1 MVDITIRE
9 LEEKDLF
16 NGFLESMDSLK
27 LASNLDREKAKEIF
41 EKISSNSNHLVYVA
55 ILDGRVVGSTTMF
68 IEPKF
73 IHDGGNVAHI
83 EDVVVSKDYQGKG
96 IGEMLMRSLLDLA
109 KDNNCYKTILDC
121 SDDVKPFFVIRYY
134 LIYREIVDMLFCR
147 RFYPQCR

>member
-27 LASNLDREKAKEIF
+27 LASNLDIEKAKEVF
-41 EKISSNSNHLVYVA
+41 EKISSNSNHYVYVA
-55 ILDGRVVGSTTMF
+55 ILDGRVVGSTTML

-73 IHDGGNVAHI
+73 IHNGGNVAHI

-96 IGEMLMRSLLDLA
+96 IGEMLMRSLLELA

-121 SDDVKPFFVIRYY
+121 TDEVKPFYEKIGFKRTSNGMRY
-134 LIYREIVDMLFCR
+134 DHS
-147 RFYPQCR
+147 

>member
-41 EKISSNSNHLVYVA
+41 EKISSNSNHFIYVA
-55 ILDGRVVGSTTMF
+55 ILDGRVVGSTSML

-73 IHDGGNVAHI
+73 IHNGRNVAHI

-96 IGEMLMRSLLDLA
+96 IGEMLMRTLLDLA

-121 SDDVKPFFVIRYY
+121 TDEVKPFYEKIGFKIISNGMRY
-134 LIYREIVDMLFCR
+134 DHS
-147 RFYPQCR
+147 

>member
-41 EKISSNSNHLVYVA
+41 EKINSNSNHFIYVA
-55 ILDGRVVGSTTMF
+55 ILDGRIVGSTTMI

-83 EDVVVSKDYQGKG
+83 EDVVVSKEYQGKG
-96 IGEMLMRSLLDLA
+96 IGEMLIKSLLDLA
-109 KDNNCYKTILDC
+109 KDSDCYKTILDC
-121 SDDVKPFFVIRYY
+121 SDEVKPFYEKIGFKRTSNGMRY
-134 LIYREIVDMLFCR
+134 DHF
-147 RFYPQCR
+147 

>member
-1 MVDITIRE
+1 MIDITIRE

-27 LASNLDREKAKEIF
+27 LASNLDTENAKEIF
-41 EKISSNSNHLVYVA
+41 EKISSNSNHFVYVA
-55 ILDGRVVGSTTMF
+55 ILDGRVVGSTTML

-73 IHDGGNVAHI
+73 IHNGRNVAHI
-83 EDVVVSKDYQGKG
+83 EDVVVSKDHQGKG

-121 SDDVKPFFVIRYY
+121 TDEVKPFYEKIGFKITSSGMRY
-134 LIYREIVDMLFCR
+134 DHS
-147 RFYPQCR
+147 

>member
-9 LEEKDLF
+9 LEERDLF

-27 LASNLDREKAKEIF
+27 LASNLDREKAKKIF
-41 EKISSNSNHLVYVA
+41 EKISSNSNHLIFVA

-121 SDDVKPFFVIRYY
+121 SDDVKPFYEKIGFKKTSNGMRY
-134 LIYREIVDMLFCR
+134 DHS
-147 RFYPQCR
+147 

>member
-9 LEEKDLF
+9 LKERDLF

-27 LASNLDREKAKEIF
+27 LASNLDREKAKKIF

-73 IHDGGNVAHI
+73 IHDGRNVAHI
-83 EDVVVSKDYQGKG
+83 EDVVVSKNYQGKG

-121 SDDVKPFFVIRYY
+121 SDDVKPFYEKIGFKKTSNGMRY
-134 LIYREIVDMLFCR
+134 DHS
-147 RFYPQCR
+147 

>member
-73 IHDGGNVAHI
+73 IHDGRNVAHI
-83 EDVVVSKDYQGKG
+83 EDVVVSKNYQGKG

-109 KDNNCYKTILDC
+109 KDNNCYKTILYC
-121 SDDVKPFFVIRYY
+121 SDEVKPFYEKIGFKRTSNG
-134 LIYREIVDMLFCR
+134 M
-147 RFYPQCR
+147 RFDHF

>member
-1 MVDITIRE
+1 MVDVTIRE

-27 LASNLDREKAKEIF
+27 LASNLDIDKAKEIF
-41 EKISSNSNHLVYVA
+41 EKISSNSNHFIYVA
-55 ILDGRVVGSTTMF
+55 ILDGRVVGSTSML

-73 IHDGGNVAHI
+73 IHNGGNVAHI

-96 IGEMLMRSLLDLA
+96 IGEMLMRTLLDLA

-121 SDDVKPFFVIRYY
+121 TDEVKPFYEKIGFKITSNG
-134 LIYREIVDMLFCR
+134 ML
-147 RFYPQCR
+147 YDHS

>member
-27 LASNLDREKAKEIF
+27 LASNLDIEKAKEIF
-41 EKISSNSNHLVYVA
+41 EKISTNSNHFVYVA
-55 ILDGRVVGSTTMF
+55 ILDGRVIGSTTML

-96 IGEMLMRSLLDLA
+96 IGEMLMRSLLELA

-121 SDDVKPFFVIRYY
+121 TDEVKPFYEKIGFKITSNGMRY
-134 LIYREIVDMLFCR
+134 DHS
-147 RFYPQCR
+147 

>member
-27 LASNLDREKAKEIF
+27 LASNLDIEKAKEIF
-41 EKISSNSNHLVYVA
+41 EKISINSNHFVYVA
-55 ILDGRVVGSTTMF
+55 ILDGRVIGSTTML

-96 IGEMLMRSLLDLA
+96 IGEMLMRSLLELA

-121 SDDVKPFFVIRYY
+121 TDEVKPFYEKIGFKRTSNGMRY
-134 LIYREIVDMLFCR
+134 DHS
-147 RFYPQCR
+147 

>member
-27 LASNLDREKAKEIF
+27 LASNLDREKAKKIF

-121 SDDVKPFFVIRYY
+121 SDDVKPFYEKIGFKKTSNGMRY
-134 LIYREIVDMLFCR
+134 DHS
-147 RFYPQCR
+147 